1 MKNREDFWLAMS
13 ALLVVILIF
22 GVIFFIGEMFFN
34 SDRMS
39 LSISRTEEL
48 FSDIRS
54 NSNDRDIMDCARLHI
69 KGKEE
74 ILLGDMWDFYDCKKR
89 VLQNRLKRAIPAS
102 LDAKN

>member
-89 VLQNRLKRAIPAS
+89 VLQNRLKWAIPAS

>member
-13 ALLVVILIF
+13 ALLVVIFIF
-22 GVIFFIGEMFFN
+22 VVIFFIGEMFFN
-34 SDRMS
+34 PDRMP

-69 KGKEE
+69 KGKKE
-74 ILLGDMWDFYDCKKR
+74 ILLGDMWDFYDCKNL
-89 VLQNRLKRAIPAS
+89 VLQDRLKRAIPAS
-102 LDAKN
+102 PDAKN

>member
-34 SDRMS
+34 SDRMP

-74 ILLGDMWDFYDCKKR
+74 ILLGDMWDFYDCKNR
-89 VLQNRLKRAIPAS
+89 VLQERLKRAIPES
-102 LDAKN
+102 PDAKN